1 MARTPLLSALQ
12 RSLRIARRSLGSG
25 REASEIEARDAAR
38 VRSRRDF
45 LAAGA
50 AAAASVSL
58 SRCASL
64 APTSR
69 RGERVIV
76 IGAGIAG
83 LSCAYRL
90 RQAGI
95 AVRVF
100 EAQNRVGGRVSSLRG
115 HFDDGQVA
123 ELGGELIDTGHAH
136 LRRLA
141 RELGLPIDDLATDV
155 PDERSVWFFDGVRHT
170 EHEVIEAFRPLAARI
185 EAAVARVGRK
195 GVTYRSTGAAPEID
209 RMSVAE
215 WFDRNEVSGWFRELL
230 DVGFTTEFGQEID
243 RQSALNF
250 LTMID
255 PSTQRFEMYGPSD
268 ERFHVHG
275 GNDLIPK
282 TLAGRLGNA
291 IDLNCV
297 LERIRRRPDGLLQ
310 CSFHRGAQ
318 TLVHSAEHVIVTIPF
333 SLLRSV
339 EIDVDLPPVKRRAI
353 AELGYGTNAK
363 LMIGFTQRAWRTGY
377 GSSGSTLT
385 DLPYQLTWETSRLQA
400 GTSGILTNFTGGRHG
415 VELGLGLPADRATEV
430 AAQLDAVYPGLSALK
445 TREAR
450 FHWPSF
456 PYTRGSYACY
466 LPGQWTSIRGAEREA
481 VGNLHF
487 AGEHCSLDAQGF
499 MEGGCETG
507 ERAAAEVLV
516 ALRRPAVARAV

>member
-12 RSLRIARRSLGSG
+12 RSLRIARRSLRSG
-25 REASEIEARDAAR
+25 REPAEIEARDAER

-50 AAAASVSL
+50 AAAVSVSL

-141 RELGLPIDDLATDV
+141 RELGIPIDDLVTDV
-155 PDERSVWFFDGVRHT
+155 PDERSVWFFDGVRHPET
-170 EHEVIEAFRPLAARI
+170 E
-185 EAAVARVGRK
+185 
-195 GVTYRSTGAAPEID
+195 
-209 RMSVAE
+209 
-215 WFDRNEVSGWFRELL
+215 
-230 DVGFTTEFGQEID
+230 
-243 RQSALNF
+243 
-250 LTMID
+250 
-255 PSTQRFEMYGPSD
+255 
-268 ERFHVHG
+268 
-275 GNDLIPK
+275 
-282 TLAGRLGNA
+282 
-291 IDLNCV
+291 
-297 LERIRRRPDGLLQ
+297 
-310 CSFHRGAQ
+310 
-318 TLVHSAEHVIVTIPF
+318 
-333 SLLRSV
+333 
-339 EIDVDLPPVKRRAI
+339 
-353 AELGYGTNAK
+353 
-363 LMIGFTQRAWRTGY
+363 
-377 GSSGSTLT
+377 
-385 DLPYQLTWETSRLQA
+385 
-400 GTSGILTNFTGGRHG
+400 
-415 VELGLGLPADRATEV
+415 
-430 AAQLDAVYPGLSALK
+430 
-445 TREAR
+445 
-450 FHWPSF
+450 
-456 PYTRGSYACY
+456 
-466 LPGQWTSIRGAEREA
+466 
-481 VGNLHF
+481 
-487 AGEHCSLDAQGF
+487 GF

-516 ALRRPAVARAV
+516 ALRRPATGSLLSTRPDAARPRRAAQP

>member
-1 MARTPLLSALQ
+1 MARTPLSSALQ
-12 RSLRIARRSLGSG
+12 RSLRIARRSLRSG
-25 REASEIEARDAAR
+25 REPSEIEARDAER

-50 AAAASVSL
+50 AAAVSVSL

-64 APTSR
+64 APASR

-90 RQAGI
+90 RQVGI

-141 RELGLPIDDLATDV
+141 RELGTPIDDLATDV
-155 PDERSVWFFDGVRHT
+155 PDERSVWFFDGVRHPET
-170 EHEVIEAFRPLAARI
+170 EVIEAFRPLAARI

-195 GVTYRSTGAAPEID
+195 GVTYRSTVAAQEID

-215 WFDRNEVSGWFRELL
+215 CFDRNEVSGWFREML

-243 RQSALNF
+243 R
-250 LTMID
+250 
-255 PSTQRFEMYGPSD
+255 
-268 ERFHVHG
+268 
-275 GNDLIPK
+275 
-282 TLAGRLGNA
+282 
-291 IDLNCV
+291 

-310 CSFHRGAQ
+310 CSFRRGAQ

-333 SLLRSV
+333 SLLRGV
-339 EIDVDLPPVKRRAI
+339 ELGVDLPPVKQRAI

-363 LMIGFTQRAWRTGY
+363 LMIGFTQRTWRGPRPRLARRSRHGGGGPARRGLSRALCLEDQ
-377 GSSGSTLT
+377 GSAIPLAVVSLHAR
-385 DLPYQLTWETSRLQA
+385 QLRLLSPGPVDVDPRRGA
-400 GTSGILTNFTGGRHG
+400 GGRGQPPFRGRALLAGCAGFHG
-415 VELGLGLPADRATEV
+415 RRMRDGRAGGGRS
-430 AAQLDAVYPGLSALK
+430 PGGLSAPGSARRLAR
-445 TREAR
+445 TRVTPRLLA
-450 FHWPSF
+450 
-456 PYTRGSYACY
+456 
-466 LPGQWTSIRGAEREA
+466 
-481 VGNLHF
+481 
-487 AGEHCSLDAQGF
+487 
-499 MEGGCETG
+499 
-507 ERAAAEVLV
+507 
-516 ALRRPAVARAV
+516 

>member
-339 EIDVDLPPVKRRAI
+339 EIESICRR
-353 AELGYGTNAK
+353 
-363 LMIGFTQRAWRTGY
+363 
-377 GSSGSTLT
+377 
-385 DLPYQLTWETSRLQA
+385 
-400 GTSGILTNFTGGRHG
+400 
-415 VELGLGLPADRATEV
+415 
-430 AAQLDAVYPGLSALK
+430 
-445 TREAR
+445 
-450 FHWPSF
+450 
-456 PYTRGSYACY
+456 
-466 LPGQWTSIRGAEREA
+466 
-481 VGNLHF
+481 
-487 AGEHCSLDAQGF
+487 
-499 MEGGCETG
+499 
-507 ERAAAEVLV
+507 
-516 ALRRPAVARAV
+516 

>member
-12 RSLRIARRSLGSG
+12 RSLRLARRSLRSG
-25 REASEIEARDAAR
+25 REPGEIEARDVER

-50 AAAASVSL
+50 AAAVSVSL
-58 SRCASL
+58 SRCASV
-64 APTSR
+64 APASR
-69 RGERVIV
+69 RGERVVV

-141 RELGLPIDDLATDV
+141 RELGIPIDDLATDV
-155 PDERSVWFFDGVRHT
+155 PDERSVWFFDGVRHP
-170 EHEVIEAFRPLAARI
+170 EAEVIEAFRPLAARI

-195 GVTYRSTGAAPEID
+195 GITYRSTGAAQEID

-215 WFDRNEVSGWFRELL
+215 WFDRNEVSGWFREML

-250 LTMID
+250 LTTID
-255 PSTQRFEMYGPSD
+255 PGTQRFEMYGASD

-310 CSFHRGAQ
+310 CSFRRGAQ

-333 SLLRSV
+333 SLLRGV
-339 EIDVDLPPVKRRAI
+339 AIDVELPPMKQRAI

-363 LMIGFTQRAWRTGY
+363 LMIGFTQRTWRTGY

-385 DLPYQLTWETSRLQA
+385 DLPYQLTWETSRLQT

-415 VELGLGLPADRATEV
+415 VDLGLGSPADRATEV
-430 AAQLDAVYPGLSALK
+430 AAQLDAVYPGSPP
-445 TREAR
+445 AR
-450 FHWPSF
+450 PGK
-456 PYTRGSYACY
+456 RGS
-466 LPGQWTSIRGAEREA
+466 
-481 VGNLHF
+481 
-487 AGEHCSLDAQGF
+487 
-499 MEGGCETG
+499 TG
-507 ERAAAEVLV
+507 RRFPTRAAATPVISRASGRRSGERRERPWATSISRESTARWMRRVSWK
-516 ALRRPAVARAV
+516 ADARRASGRRPKSWWPSGIRR